1 MVNAPVSRMAVES
14 ARTLCDL
21 TQSYAPVGGGGIGTY
36 LRQKRDY
43 VLGHSDHRLVQIVP
57 GPEDRIVESGRHIWV
72 EIGAEQ
78 VRGSPNY
85 RFITR
90 TSAVREVLE
99 RYRPQII
106 ESQCPWVLPWTAINY
121 RRAWPETA
129 LVAGYHTDFPN
140 THVYRVGAAL
150 FGDFVA
156 RGLRRLSAGYAEIT
170 YREFDRVY
178 TLGQDMRGVLS
189 HYGVGH
195 VDVVSLGVDAGTFHP
210 ARADPGLRAE
220 LGLPGKGPLL
230 IYAGR
235 LDNEKRAD
243 RLVAMFRMLPPELE
257 AAMILVGDGKLRAG
271 LAEATRGMAVAL
283 PGYCADR
290 VQLARMLASADIY
303 VSAMADETFGLSV
316 IEAQACALPVVGF
329 ASGAMVQRVPP
340 SLGTLVPLDDVAA
353 MARAVIDTWHND
365 PAGIGARARAHV
377 AQAYSWDQTFATL
390 FGEVYPRA
398 QAAAWRRLTKAGWF
412 RRPVAQP
419 MLAGQGLG

>member
-1 MVNAPVSRMAVES
+1 MVIAINSGRPI
-14 ARTLCDL
+14 CDL

-36 LRQKRDY
+36 LREKRDY
-43 VLGHSDHRLVQIVP
+43 VVGNSDYRLLQIVP
-57 GPEDRIVESGRHIWV
+57 GPEDRVIEQGRHIWV

-99 RYRPQII
+99 QYQPQII

-121 RRAWPETA
+121 RRAHPDTA

-150 FGDFVA
+150 FGDFVG
-156 RGLRRLSAGYAEIT
+156 RGLRRLSAGYAGTT

-178 TLGQDMRGVLS
+178 TLGQEMRSVLVE
-189 HYGVGH
+189 YGVAH
-195 VDVVSLGVDAGTFHP
+195 VDVLSLGVDSETFDP
-210 ARADPGLRAE
+210 GRRDPGLRAE
-220 LGLPGKGPLL
+220 LGLPETGPVLV
-230 IYAGR
+230 YAGR

-243 RLVAMFRMLPPELE
+243 RLIAMFRELPPELG
-257 AAMILVGDGKLRAG
+257 ASMILIGEGKLRDNLVEAARG
-271 LAEATRGMAVAL
+271 LPVVL

-290 VQLARMLASADIY
+290 AGLARLLASADIY

-316 IEAQACALPVVGF
+316 LEAQACGLPVIGF

-340 SLGTLVPLDDVAA
+340 GLGELVELDDVAA
-353 MARAVIDTWHND
+353 MARAVMAVWQDD
-365 PAGIGARARAHV
+365 PAAMGRRARAHV
-377 AQAYSWDQTFATL
+377 TARFSWDQTFEML
-390 FGEVYPRA
+390 FGDVYPRA
-398 QAAAWRRLTKAGWF
+398 LVASWRRQRKARWF
-412 RRPVAQP
+412 RRTPAQHV
-419 MLAGQGLG
+419 LASQRAG

>member
-1 MVNAPVSRMAVES
+1 VIAIEPGRPI
-14 ARTLCDL
+14 CDL

-36 LRQKRDY
+36 LREKRDY
-43 VLGHSDHRLVQIVP
+43 VLAHSDCRLVQIVP
-57 GPEDRIVESGRHIWV
+57 GPQDRIVEQGRHVWV

-121 RRAWPETA
+121 RRAWPDTA

-156 RGLRRLSAGYAEIT
+156 RGLRRLSAGYASTT

-178 TLGQDMRGVLS
+178 TLGQDMRGTLVN
-189 HYGVGH
+189 YGVAH
-195 VDVVSLGVDAGTFHP
+195 VDVLSLGVDAQTFHP
-210 ARADPGLRAE
+210 GRRDPGLRAE
-220 LGLPGKGPLL
+220 LGLPETGPLL
-230 IYAGR
+230 AYAGR

-243 RLVAMFRMLPPELE
+243 RLIAMFRELPRDLN
-257 AAMILVGDGKLRAG
+257 ASMILIGDGKLRNS
-271 LAEATRGMAVAL
+271 LAEAARGHAVVL

-290 VQLARMLASADIY
+290 AELARLLASSDIY

-316 IEAQACALPVVGF
+316 LEAQACGLPVVGF
-329 ASGAMVQRVPP
+329 ASGAMVQRVQPG
-340 SLGTLVPLDDVAA
+340 LGALVALDDVAA
-353 MARAVIDTWHND
+353 MARAVTDVWQGD
-365 PAGIGARARAHV
+365 PVAMGRRARAHV
-377 AQAYSWDQTFATL
+377 TERFSWDQTFAAL

-398 QAAAWRRLTKAGWF
+398 LLAARRRQQPGAWF
-412 RRPVAQP
+412 RRGLDQQI
-419 MLAGQGLG
+419 LAGQRAG